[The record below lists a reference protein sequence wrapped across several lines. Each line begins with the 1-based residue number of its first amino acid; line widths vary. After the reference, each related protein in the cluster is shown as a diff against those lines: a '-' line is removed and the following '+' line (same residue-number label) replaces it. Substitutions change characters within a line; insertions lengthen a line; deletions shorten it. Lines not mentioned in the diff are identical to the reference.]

1 MLRKLNPFKACLVLF
16 ILAPVLAVQSSFAN
30 PFDNIQTISSV
41 EHSVVADN
49 QTFPPAFRITYPVT
63 LPHNASVIPTASAWY
78 RFYFTLNEQPQENL
92 ALFLPLIN
100 MNAAV
105 YLNHQLVGASGS
117 FTEPMSRFWH
127 TPVLF
132 YLPTA
137 SLKEGNNTIHIR
149 LKSSQPNDLTQL
161 GKLYLGSVDDIYPLY
176 ADEYFASYTI
186 HIMALSAALFLGFI
200 TFYLWILRRLDEYL
214 YFSLAAISWAISSL
228 NIVIHNPPMSSF
240 MWEWLIHSTLSW
252 MPLFVLLFIRRVLDL
267 GKHPSENI
275 LLLISLCFTLG
286 LLFTP
291 PAYFFPVANSWHLLA
306 LFTGLFAV
314 FLVSKSYVQRRDQTT
329 LILGL
334 GFLTVALF
342 AVHDYLIVIHVIDG
356 ENRFLLDYAMP
367 LLLLAI
373 AIVLIHRFVEARD
386 GLEQANITLA
396 ERIQDAENE
405 IKESYVIISA
415 MEAAEAV
422 DNERTRIFG
431 DLHDDLGAKLLSLV
445 YKSETPEQQ
454 RLAKQAMEGLR
465 EIVKQSPVSNQ
476 SQSRPIPGWRMECEH
491 RAKEH
496 GATLQW
502 HQQHLANKQ
511 DMSTATAIQLSQV
524 LREALSNA
532 LKHGDGHMIQVSIQ
546 KRFNHLIMRIQ
557 NRGKPFCDT
566 YKNGSGRHNMQRRID
581 NMRGIIRWK
590 GCKKGG
596 CRVIWAVPLDEAL

>member
-1 MLRKLNPFKACLVLF
+1 MLRLPNSYKTCFLLLF
-16 ILAPVLAVQSSFAN
+16 GFAQFAAHMVSASPFAN
-30 PFDNIQTISSV
+30 VQTLESG
-41 EHSVVADN
+41 EHSVVLDE
-49 QTFPPAFRITYPVT
+49 QTFPPVFRITYPVT
-63 LPHNASVIPTASAWY
+63 LPHDASVIPTASAWY
-78 RFYFTLNEQPQENL
+78 RFHFTLEEQPQENL

-100 MNAAV
+100 MNASV
-105 YLNHQLVGASGS
+105 YLNQQLVGASGS

-127 TPVLF
+127 TPILF
-132 YLPTA
+132 YLPAA

-161 GKLYLGSVDDIYPLY
+161 GKLYLGSVDNVYPMY

-186 HIMALSAALFLGFI
+186 HLMALSAALFLGFI
-200 TFYLWILRRLDEYL
+200 TFYLWTLRRLDEYL

-240 MWEWLIHSTLSW
+240 MWEWLIHSALSW

-267 GKHPSENI
+267 GKHPYEDR
-275 LLLISLCFTLG
+275 LLMISSCFTLG

-291 PAYFFPVANSWHLLA
+291 PTYFFPVANSWHLLA

-314 FLVSKSYVQRRDQTT
+314 FLVLKSYVQRRDQTT

-334 GFLTVALF
+334 GFLTVGLF
-342 AVHDYLIVIHVIDG
+342 AAHDYLIVIHVIDG
-356 ENRFLLDYAMP
+356 ENRFLLDYSMP

-396 ERIQDAENE
+396 ERIQDAETE

-454 RLAKQAMEGLR
+454 KLAKQAMDGLR
-465 EIVKQSPVSNQ
+465 EIVKQSPVSSQ

-502 HQQHLANKQ
+502 HQLHVSNQQ
-511 DMSTATAIQLSQV
+511 DMSTAIAIQLSQV

-532 LKHGDGHMIQVSIQ
+532 LKHGDGNMIQVSLQ
-546 KRFNHLIMRIQ
+546 KRSNHLIMRIQ

-581 NMRGIIRWK
+581 NMSGIIRWK

-596 CRVIWAVPLDEAL
+596 CRVTWAVPLDAP